1 MEDVNKLRKSVA
13 TVSASNQEKQNGRFV
28 FLKTAVA
35 TVCSPSNQTQINI
48 LLDDGAQRSFVVKKI
63 ADRLKLEPVDEICV
77 AFTHLGQTQPGGSY
91 NIVKLNLV
99 GDDGKLIYIEACVVD
114 KIVTIPLRSEL
125 ETASTLSHIRHLKL
139 AHPIKQ
145 GGSFHVQLLIGAD
158 FYWDVVGNKV
168 IRGPGPTAVESKLGY
183 LLSGPLT
190 VDECMDVE
198 KKGIKSRKGRVLR
211 APLRY
216 RAL

>member
-1 MEDVNKLRKSVA
+1 M
-13 TVSASNQEKQNGRFV
+13 
-28 FLKTAVA
+28 
-35 TVCSPSNQTQINI
+35 
-48 LLDDGAQRSFVVKKI
+48 
-63 ADRLKLEPVDEICV
+63 
-77 AFTHLGQTQPGGSY
+77 
-91 NIVKLNLV
+91 
-99 GDDGKLIYIEACVVD
+99 
-114 KIVTIPLRSEL
+114 RSEL

-145 GGSFHVQLLIGAD
+145 GDVQLFIGAD

-168 IRGPGPTAVESKLGY
+168 IRGPGPTAVESKFGY